1 MFRKPFHVLAA
12 LSLCATLIACGDKP
26 PQDPLSANPENK
38 VTFINYWAE
47 WCRPCREEIPELNS
61 FQETHGDQVRVFGV
75 NFDGA
80 KDAELERQ
88 ESQLGVAFATLA
100 VDPGPSLGLPRP
112 TGLPI
117 TIVLDRE
124 GRVVQ
129 QLEGEQTLETLEGA
143 LYAVL
148 ESEGQTP

>member
-1 MFRKPFHVLAA
+1 MFRKPFRILAPLALCAA
-12 LSLCATLIACGDKP
+12 LVACGDKA
-26 PQDPLSANPENK
+26 PQGPLPENPENK

-47 WCRPCREEIPELNS
+47 WCRPCREEIPELNN
-61 FQETHGDQVRVFGV
+61 FQQAHGDQVRVFGV

-88 ESQLGVAFATLA
+88 ESLLGVAFATLA

>member
-1 MFRKPFHVLAA
+1 MFRKPFCFLAVVA
-12 LSLCATLIACGDKP
+12 FCIAAGACGGKP
-26 PQDPLSANPENK
+26 PPGPLPENPENK

-47 WCRPCREEIPELNS
+47 WCRPCREEIPELND
-61 FQETHGDQVRVFGV
+61 FQEIHADQVRVFGV

-88 ESQLGVAFATLA
+88 ETQLGVAFATLA

-112 TGLPI
+112 TGLPV

-129 QLEGEQTLETLEGA
+129 QLEGEQSLQTLEAA
-143 LYAVL
+143 LYAL
-148 ESEGQTP
+148 LDSDGQTL